1 MSDMSVRSPNGAA
14 CRMADALLRSLGGT
28 TVNLQVAAAASDN
41 TQLELGITATGFQ
54 SIPVGPAVIRKLRP
68 SPFADNQQPRVELL
82 LSAAALATQAGNLK
96 MDSADTLLKMA
107 LSIVYGGICYLIET
121 VAPNEA
127 FGQVYL
133 YRILLRES
141 LPEYQVS

>member
-1 MSDMSVRSPNGAA
+1 MSDMSVRAPNAA
-14 CRMADALLRSLGGT
+14 TCRMADSLLRSLGGT
-28 TVNLQVAAAASDN
+28 TVNLQVAAAGTDN
-41 TQLELGITATGFQ
+41 TQLELGITATGMR

-68 SPFADNQQPRVELL
+68 SPFEDNTQPRVELL
-82 LSAAALATQAGNLK
+82 LSGAAVATQAGNLQL
-96 MDSADTLLKMA
+96 DSAETLLKMS
-107 LSIVYGGICYLIET
+107 LSVVYGGVSYLIET

-141 LPEYQVS
+141 IPEYAVS